1 MSQHIMADIFPKP
14 VVQIKPLQTCLYQ
27 HMYSFLYAVV
37 VTQHLILNAD
47 AVRLNND
54 CPSLFRFY
62 CISLFLWAACF
73 VSFSF
78 ISV

>member
-1 MSQHIMADIFPKP
+1 MADISPKP

-27 HMYSFLYAVV
+27 YMYSFLYAVV

-54 CPSLFRFY
+54 CPSLFLFY

-73 VSFSF
+73 VCFSF